1 MEVREERRGEE
12 SKAYLLWAETLGS
25 VLDGRCFTAWEVSAT
40 RIGVSVSVCAPT
52 RGQKGGDGCGE

>member
-1 MEVREERRGEE
+1 MEEREERGE

>member
-1 MEVREERRGEE
+1 MEEREERSLKHTYFAG
-12 SKAYLLWAETLGS
+12 TLGS